1 MEKNLENLRLQNSAF
16 SIDSLVNSIA
26 GFCVLYSRAS
36 WLNALL
42 KKKIWS
48 ALRIKHKSVHTNTCI
63 YNIYM
68 LLCFDMYRRILN
80 RIDTVFRI
88 LKITIQPFIFSFL
101 QQPDFKIYI
110 YDNFYSKF
118 SDWKSPLPSFSLCA
132 RKVR

>member
-1 MEKNLENLRLQNSAF
+1 MKKKSRKFATSEFCVFDRFFGKQHCWVLRLILK
-16 SIDSLVNSIA
+16 SILIKC
-26 GFCVLYSRAS
+26 FI
-36 WLNALL
+36 

-48 ALRIKHKSVHTNTCI
+48 ALRIKHKSVHTK
-63 YNIYM
+63 IYM
-68 LLCFDMYRRILN
+68 LLCFVMYRYILN
-80 RIDTVFRI
+80 RIDPVFRI

>member
-1 MEKNLENLRLQNSAF
+1 MKKKISKICDFRILRF
-16 SIDSLVNSIA
+16 RSILLVNSIA
-26 GFCVLYSRAS
+26 GFCVFYSRAS

-48 ALRIKHKSVHTNTCI
+48 ALRIKHKSVHTK
-63 YNIYM
+63 IYM
-68 LLCFDMYRRILN
+68 LLCFVMYRYILN
-80 RIDTVFRI
+80 RIDPVFRI